1 MKKNIIKEN
10 NQLKTEEIQSLI
22 NRLKV
27 EGLTTEL
34 IPLVEEYGVE
44 VYTKDGRY
52 MRSTYNVVVDLAE
65 EYRMAERAEQILTNS
80 AL

>member
-1 MKKNIIKEN
+1 MK
-10 NQLKTEEIQSLI
+10 LKTEEIQSLI
-22 NRLKV
+22 NRLKI

-34 IPLVEEYGVE
+34 IPLVEEHGVK
-44 VYTKDGRY
+44 VYTKDGGY

-65 EYRMAERAEQILTNS
+65 EYRMAERAEQMLINS